1 MDAHISP
8 KDRVKVQIL
17 LGVLITNFNQDKQM
31 TETRTR
37 WTKKEDKILV
47 QAVKANLH
55 NKSKAFRAASK
66 KVNHNEVSCSCRWYN
81 HLSNPESK
89 HYVGC
94 IFTMIGVTSRLDNR
108 TVNREKAHITPKKVK
123 KSLRAKVKALL
134 GL

>member
-1 MDAHISP
+1 MA
-8 KDRVKVQIL
+8 
-17 LGVLITNFNQDKQM
+17 N
-31 TETRTR
+31 TRTK
-37 WTKKEDKILV
+37 WTKEEDKILV

-66 KVNHNEVSCSCRWYN
+66 KVSHNEVSCSCRWYSQ
-81 HLSNPESK
+81 LSNPESK

-94 IFTMIGVTSRLDNR
+94 MFTMIGVTSRLDNR

-123 KSLRAKVKALL
+123 KSLWAKVKTLL